1 MKQADLRIPL
11 EYTNSFFD
19 DYVSFSLGEDFFYNK
34 SYFGNGSYAH
44 DSFQYYSNIHKAK
57 IFSDLTKKY
66 ERFTH
71 VMQPSLAYVKPGYE
85 SQRPVDFED
94 LTKEQKELF
103 TVGVPEENYLFSL
116 GQYFYDESMKLKFY
130 QRLSQIYNVDRK
142 KHFGDLSNEMQ
153 YNWQKWQLYNNV
165 VYSNE
170 FKEIRESSSR
180 ITYIRPEYHFTVG
193 HTFKQNLPDQTTLVP
208 ANDVNF
214 NFGYTYNRN
223 IGFNGSIT
231 YNIDDELSEQWSFGG
246 SYKEDCWSMAASMRR
261 SITPRPTGE
270 TIDDTFYIQFNFIPF
285 ITVGSN

>member
-1 MKQADLRIPL
+1 LRLSRFFVNLNAKYFIDTRKDNNDDTVQILPSVQLHKYLNSLFVDNFTYSTDLKLNNLHRKIGPTMTQADLRIPL

-71 VMQPSLAYVKPGYE
+71 VMQPSLAYIKPGYE

-116 GQYFYDESMKLKFY
+116 GQYFYDENMKLKFY

-142 KHFGDLSNEMQ
+142 EHFGDLGNEMQ

-180 ITYIRPEYHFTVG
+180 ITYIRPEYHFTVA
-193 HTFKQNLPDQTTLVP
+193 P
-208 ANDVNF
+208 
-214 NFGYTYNRN
+214 
-223 IGFNGSIT
+223 
-231 YNIDDELSEQWSFGG
+231 
-246 SYKEDCWSMAASMRR
+246 
-261 SITPRPTGE
+261 
-270 TIDDTFYIQFNFIPF
+270 
-285 ITVGSN
+285 